1 MEETKDERTKRL
13 ARERQAR
20 FKLAHPEYNTEA
32 SRKFRER
39 TPSYQW
45 PAKKQNTEKVRTHKE
60 GTPCTDCGMTF
71 PYECMDFDHRVSSE
85 KTNNV
90 GTMVAHGWSWE
101 LIEAEI
107 AKCDLVC
114 ANCHRT
120 RTRKR
125 RQK

>member
-1 MEETKDERTKRL
+1 MEETKEERKKRL
-13 ARERQAR
+13 AREAQLRYR
-20 FKLAHPEYNTEA
+20 ERHPEAARDA

-45 PAKKQNTEKVRTHKE
+45 PQKKINMEKVRAHKE
-60 GTPCTDCGMTF
+60 LTPCHDCGNNF
-71 PYECMDFDHRVSSE
+71 PYECMDFDHVGDD
-85 KTNNV
+85 KLNNV
-90 GTMVAHGWSWE
+90 GTMVAHGWSWS

-125 RQK
+125 RQRG